1 MGMPDLKN
9 WPMPRLLSTAARLVE
24 HEWNDKLAG
33 LGLTHAG
40 VIALEVLAAD
50 GEMTQAQLATRV
62 RVQAQTMGKTLGRL
76 EVHGHIVRARSEV
89 DRRRQ
94 IVQISDEGHLALKQA
109 AELERL
115 LSSGNGDQM
124 DELKERLTVIIRRL
138 GNTRFGIGAGEPI
151 DIAELESFEDGD

>member
-1 MGMPDLKN
+1 MPDLKN

-151 DIAELESFEDGD
+151 DIAELEKFEDGD

>member
-1 MGMPDLKN
+1 
-9 WPMPRLLSTAARLVE
+9 MPRLLSTAARLVE

-50 GEMTQAQLATRV
+50 GEMTQAQLANRV

-94 IVQISDEGHLALKQA
+94 IVQISDEGQLALKQA

-151 DIAELESFEDGD
+151 DIVELESFEDGD

>member
-1 MGMPDLKN
+1 MPDLKN

-40 VIALEVLAAD
+40 VIALEVLAAE

-76 EVHGHIVRARSEV
+76 EVHGHIIRARSDV

-94 IVQISDEGHLALKQA
+94 IVQITDEGKRALKHA

-115 LSSGNGDQM
+115 LSSGSGDQM

-138 GNTRFGIGAGEPI
+138 GNSRFGIGAVETI
-151 DIAELESFEDGD
+151 DVAEIDGYEDGD

>member
-1 MGMPDLKN
+1 MPDLKN

-40 VIALEVLAAD
+40 VIALEVLAAE

-76 EVHGHIVRARSEV
+76 EVHGHIVRTRSDV

-94 IVQISDEGHLALKQA
+94 NVQITDEGQRALKHA

-124 DELKERLTVIIRRL
+124 EALKERLTVIIRRL
-138 GNTRFGIGAGEPI
+138 GNSRFGIASAEAI
-151 DIAELESFEDGD
+151 EIAEAEGVEDGD

>member
-1 MGMPDLKN
+1 MPDLKN

-40 VIALEVLAAD
+40 VIAREVLAAE

-76 EVHGHIVRARSEV
+76 EVHGHIIRARSDV

-94 IVQISDEGHLALKQA
+94 IVQITDEGKRALKHA

-115 LSSGNGDQM
+115 LSSGSGDQM

-138 GNTRFGIGAGEPI
+138 GNSRFGIGSVETI
-151 DIAELESFEDGD
+151 DVAEIDSYEDGD

>member
-1 MGMPDLKN
+1 MPDLKN

-50 GEMTQAQLATRV
+50 GEMTQAQLANRV

-94 IVQISDEGHLALKQA
+94 IVQISDEGQLALKQA

-138 GNTRFGIGAGEPI
+138 GNTRFGIAAGEPI
-151 DIAELESFEDGD
+151 DIVELESFEDGD